1 MADTTASLN
10 AKRSQLPG
18 FQTKKQFMSLLSCP
32 ICLGHSCL
40 AKITLQLLTPCLTTE
55 KKLWHSFTL
64 LWILL
69 FHVIKHPVKGFPCC
83 SYLCSYWKTKWP
95 RCTYQDPRLPRSKPT
110 NSLSHLKC
118 GVQRVAWKRLMANW
132 SWDRTGC
139 KSPRWHLQC
148 IRNTNYHGL
157 SF

>member
-69 FHVIKHPVKGFPCC
+69 FHVIKYPVKGFPCC

-95 RCTYQDPRLPRSKPT
+95 RCTYQEPRLPRSKPT

-118 GVQRVAWKRLMANW
+118 GVQRVAWKRIMANW